1 MKKRT
6 RAAIAVFLIVA
17 MVMLIPGCMTPADPT
32 QSATNGTTRPTIA
45 PTVGTTQTIGT
56 IGTTVTTVPT
66 EPTVPTVPTTATV
79 PSTTVPTVPATQPT
93 TIPIPPTTE
102 AAPPETTVPEAP
114 GVVRWYT
121 CNAQQYATYL
131 ALAEEYSAATGTEV
145 RVITPVDSSCEE
157 ALSNLIASGNTPTL
171 FCIHSQQMLQDLQS
185 QLYDLSGTQPANAL
199 YSLNFARVE
208 GDRVLALAMDVGGS
222 GLIYNASKLA
232 IAGFS
237 ESDIRGFSGLKT
249 TVSHI
254 TANKSSLGH
263 AFTAPDFKDEHL
275 MAHLAGLYPD
285 ADQLRAFVDMY
296 IKNCTVKTTTLQ
308 YFTNGTTVFYIGG
321 TGEYEEVAAIGD
333 NNLRF
338 LPAYSA
344 DTNMVQCF
352 SDHYWAVSADASS
365 ADIAVTLDFWTWLVT
380 AESGYA
386 PIDRLQMLSPYQQSG
401 YSANILEKKLREYI
415 STGNAYVTWNLSG
428 KVTDLAAFTA
438 ALKTYVSSATD
449 ANWAAV
455 AATFA

>member
-6 RAAIAVFLIVA
+6 LPAIAVFLILA
-17 MVMLIPGCMTPADPT
+17 MVVLIPGCIAPVDPT
-32 QSATNGTTRPTIA
+32 QSTPAGTTMPT
-45 PTVGTTQTIGT
+45 TGNVVTT
-56 IGTTVTTVPT
+56 GTTVTTL
-66 EPTVPTVPTTATV
+66 PTVPTMPTATGTTAAPTTPVTL
-79 PSTTVPTVPATQPT
+79 PT
-93 TIPIPPTTE
+93 TIPVAPTTQ
-102 AAPPETTVPEAP
+102 APPPETTIPPEP

-121 CNAQQYATYL
+121 CDAQQYANYL
-131 ALAEEYSAATGTEV
+131 ALAEAYSAATGTQV
-145 RVITPVDSSCEE
+145 QVITPVDSDCEA
-157 ALSNLIASGNTPTL
+157 ALRNLLSSGNAPTL
-171 FCIHSQQMLQDLQS
+171 FCIHSQQMLQQLQS
-185 QLYDLSGTQPANAL
+185 QLYDLSGTQPVNAL
-199 YSLNFARVE
+199 YSINFARTE
-208 GDRVLALAMDVGGS
+208 EDRVLALAMDVGGC

-237 ESDIRGFSGLKT
+237 ESDIRSFSGLKT

-254 TANKSSLGH
+254 TANKNSLGH

-321 TGEYEEVAAIGD
+321 TGEYEAVSGIGD

-352 SDHYWAVSADASS
+352 SDHYWAVYAGADH
-365 ADIAVTLDFWTWLVT
+365 ADIAATLDFWTWLVT
-380 AESGYA
+380 AESGNA
-386 PIDRLQMLSPYQQSG
+386 PIDRLQMLSPYQQAN

-428 KVTDLAAFTA
+428 EVTDLAAFTA
-438 ALKTYVSSATD
+438 ALKSYVSSATD

-455 AATFA
+455 AATFS